1 MGALYKYINGCV
13 AGLVALFTP
22 LVPLVWCVVGFIG
35 FDFVTGVMASRAD
48 ARHAGEKWYFESR
61 EAWRT
66 VEKLGFT
73 IIALLMAY
81 NIDVVLLDF
90 MHLNLSRL
98 FAGFVCGVELWSF
111 LENACR
117 ISSSPL
123 LRHLR
128 AIVRTKIGEEVKKLW
143 HLLSLSDFSHSDNL

>member
-73 IIALLMAY
+73 VVALSMAY
-81 NIDVVLLDF
+81 TIDVVVLDF
-90 MHLNLSRL
+90 LNLNLTRL
-98 FAGFVCGVELWSF
+98 FAGFVCGVEMWSF
-111 LENACR
+111 VENACR
-117 ISSSPL
+117 ISDAPL
-123 LRHLR
+123 LRRIRRL
-128 AIVRTKIGEEVKKLW
+128 VRHRIRKEVERR
-143 HLLSLSDFSHSDNL
+143 

>member
-1 MGALYKYINGCV
+1 MGAVYKYINGCV

-73 IIALLMAY
+73 VVALSMAY
-81 NIDVVLLDF
+81 TIDVVVLDF
-90 MHLNLSRL
+90 LNLNLTRL
-98 FAGFVCGVELWSF
+98 FAGFVCGVEMWSF
-111 LENACR
+111 VENACR
-117 ISSSPL
+117 ISDAPL
-123 LRHLR
+123 LRHIRRL
-128 AIVRTKIGEEVKKLW
+128 VRHRIRKEVERR
-143 HLLSLSDFSHSDNL
+143 

>member
-1 MGALYKYINGCV
+1 MEALCRFVNGCV

-22 LVPLVWCVVGFIG
+22 IVPLVWCVVGFIG
-35 FDFVTGVMASRAD
+35 FDFITGVLASRAD
-48 ARHAGEKWYFESR
+48 AHRAEQEWFFESR

-81 NIDVVLLDF
+81 TIDVVLLDF

-128 AIVRTKIGEEVKKLW
+128 AIVRTKIGEEVKKL
-143 HLLSLSDFSHSDNL
+143 